1 MAHRR
6 LDRRA
11 IKQHRSYTAEEAA
24 LVLGVA
30 KGTVRRWLK
39 AGLPHITD
47 QRPFLI
53 LGSDLREF
61 LDRQEKP
68 KHRCKPHEFFCFRC
82 RAPRRAAAG
91 LIDYI
96 PRTALSGQLSA
107 ICDDCET
114 IMQKIFSASKLP
126 LLTAHAEVSFPQGQP
141 RLTDRGK
148 PRSNDHFEKEQKP

>member
-1 MAHRR
+1 MARR
-6 LDRRA
+6 RPDRRA

-24 LVLGVA
+24 LVLGIA

-61 LDRQEKP
+61 LDRQDKP
-68 KHRCKPHEFFCFRC
+68 KHCCQPHEFFCFRC
-82 RAPRRAAAG
+82 RVPRRAAAG
-91 LIDYI
+91 LIDYV

-107 ICDDCET
+107 ICEVCDT
-114 IMQKIFSASKLP
+114 IMHKSFSATKLN
-126 LLTAHAEVSFPQGQP
+126 LLEQRAEVSFPQRQP
-141 RLTDRGK
+141 RLIDRGK
-148 PRSNDHFEKEQKP
+148 SRSNDHFEKEQRP